1 MKRSWKINLQKPLN
15 ERDLIDFFN
24 LIAAL
29 HNQKRKPNANGLNA
43 ALKGH
48 RQTWK
53 NSLKTQN

>member
-29 HNQKRKPNANGLNA
+29 HNQKHKPNANGHPKLRRRTRYKLGNLA
-43 ALKGH
+43 
-48 RQTWK
+48 
-53 NSLKTQN
+53 